1 MGHCGYGYKG
11 ECPPPPFFFNFQN
24 YQEIMLGSINLIS
37 VMTNNV
43 IGLTCFDVVLSC
55 FDDRDLKV
63 LLAMLKDNEPKSK
76 FNLQGYV
83 RRNHLYIEPNG
94 DMRIRPVV
102 VIAIE
107 SKEPTAEII
116 DVASYFQSLIK

>member
-1 MGHCGYGYKG
+1 
-11 ECPPPPFFFNFQN
+11 
-24 YQEIMLGSINLIS
+24 MLDSINLIS

-43 IGLTCFDVVLSC
+43 VGLTCFDVVLSC

-63 LLAMLKDNEPKSK
+63 LLAMLKDNESKSK

-83 RRNHLYIEPNG
+83 RRNHPYIEPNG

-102 VIAIE
+102 VIAIDR
-107 SKEPTAEII
+107 KEPTAEII

>member
-1 MGHCGYGYKG
+1 
-11 ECPPPPFFFNFQN
+11 
-24 YQEIMLGSINLIS
+24 MLGSINLIS

-43 IGLTCFDVVLSC
+43 VGLTCFDVVLSC
-55 FDDRDLKV
+55 FDGRDLNV

-76 FNLQGYV
+76 FCLQGYV

-102 VIAIE
+102 VIAID
-107 SKEPTAEII
+107 SKEPSAEII